1 MGLFSNLKK
10 DGLEQAK
17 DNLGGGFAAR
27 ETDIYTGKLTAAY
40 LTVAASGAQAISL
53 VFNDGSEYREDVYI
67 TNKKGENFFLNKN
80 DNTKKV
86 PLPGFTV
93 IDDICLMLTEKPLSE
108 QDTEEK
114 VVKVYDFEAQAD
126 VNKSVQMLVD
136 LLDKEISFG
145 IVKET
150 VNKQVKGSDGYVD
163 DPNGGT
169 RDQNHI
175 DKVYHTETK
184 LTVLEAQRGLE
195 AGVFWD
201 QWLEKH
207 KGVTRDKT
215 SKKKTGTAGA
225 PPAAG
230 AGTTAPKTSLFGKKT
245 S

>member
-40 LTVAASGAQAISL
+40 LSVAVSGAQAISL

-108 QDTEEK
+108 QETEEK

-163 DPNGGT
+163 DPAGGT

-215 SKKKTGTAGA
+215 SKKKTGTDGA
-225 PPAAG
+225 PPAAS

-245 S
+245 G